1 MNIGPH
7 AWVPSTLTI
16 ELSSLFLVSFKSS
29 DLLRERVITADYFQ
43 NFPVFKSLSRC
54 STMFND

>member
-29 DLLRERVITADYFQ
+29 DLLRDRVITADYFQ
-43 NFPVFKSLSRC
+43 NFPVFKFPS
-54 STMFND
+54 F